1 MRIDNDL
8 SNYSIASVI
17 IGSISLVLWIIPL
30 LAIFVSFVGGYTG
43 IKGYYSEKRRLSKA
57 GTFFSVL
64 SFGLSVLRSGYVYF
78 M

>member
-17 IGSISLVLWIIPL
+17 IGSIGLVLWLIPL
-30 LAIFVSFVGGYTG
+30 LAIFVSFIGGYTG
-43 IKGYYSEKRRLSKA
+43 IKGYHSEKGRLSKA
-57 GTFFSVL
+57 GIFFSVL
-64 SFGLSVLRSGYVYF
+64 SFILSVLRSGYVYF